1 MFASFLHD
9 EEWLRTQ
16 ELLQRHRWPEAVQNK
31 NTVSLSPRLILLS
44 TCQSLEQNPLLRKQ
58 KFKFL
63 SVLSKALWGLIS
75 ICQGSPSI
83 FPSDSSQ
90 RLYPSLLYASHTS
103 ALVFILPKAV
113 TETSISP
120 HNFLCFYTKA
130 VLKVWLPGHRL
141 PRPSAPS
148 SSDTLQSPMLSN
160 FLQ

>member
-9 EEWLRTQ
+9 KEWLGTQ

-31 NTVSLSPRLILLS
+31 NTVSLSPRLIFLS

-58 KFKFL
+58 SSNSSVCSLGSHLNLPGKPIHLSFGFL
-63 SVLSKALWGLIS
+63 PTPLSQPAVCFTHFCTGFY
-75 ICQGSPSI
+75 SPQS
-83 FPSDSSQ
+83 SD
-90 RLYPSLLYASHTS
+90 RNPL
-103 ALVFILPKAV
+103 
-113 TETSISP
+113 SP
-120 HNFLCFYTKA
+120 HNFLCFNTKA

-141 PRPSAPS
+141 PRPSALS